1 MFFYA
6 EVIKNMATYNV
17 GGFTFDSESE
27 AKRAK
32 QELQLIEN
40 LKAKTDINNPI
51 IAKQLFDRCK
61 ATGKFKT
68 KIGIDF
74 LNKLQQTANNSI
86 DNNISDKVYKKNLSA
101 SNRVYIKDTINKNIN
116 DNNDGI
122 FSSKSLSIDEE
133 YENTISE
140 YINNGYKIV
149 SQSNEHTELKKA
161 SIFKYIFWL
170 LIIPNIGSLIAYYI
184 GSKHPYDFSAYAN
197 DRFEY
202 ASLKII
208 GKFMMGS
215 QMSVFV
221 AVSLFII
228 GICIL
233 IATKGREKVFIRI
246 TKTGGLDITGNIL
259 KHNKDYFNPITSSSL
274 LNIIL
279 IFVLPLLAIDILQQ
293 LFNYAGYGYLRT
305 TLLVYKIG
313 YHNVIRLI
321 VTLFIGLSIGTN
333 ATISYYIGKNNI
345 EKVKKA
351 VHTSIL
357 LVIIISIIVT
367 FISLIFSNQIAE
379 TLYKDFESAGSFF
392 NICFLSI
399 PFQAFYYCG
408 AAIMFIKGDTKKPLI
423 CILIS
428 GIINILLGR
437 VFVEDLEMEFYGLA
451 FAILISQIISAGLI
465 IYFLVNEKG
474 VLRLNLRNF
483 SFDKKILINVDK
495 EVLSKI
501 FKIGIPIALQ
511 NIILWFS
518 DIYIVKGMYLYSDS
532 IYRSDSIEYT
542 LYSIQQIGIF
552 ANIAISAFSI
562 ASVTFISQNYGANK
576 LERCSKIIKY
586 CLILGGLFTVLLSML
601 FFVFSNY
608 RYIDNNWLITII
620 LFEVFNLV
628 IAVFSSSMYGY
639 GYSFIPAVISVFG
652 ICGIRLLW
660 IYSIYQNNPTLE
672 TLLAVYPI
680 SWIITA
686 ITTIL
691 AYFVIKRRIKSKVI
705 N

>member
-1 MFFYA
+1 
-6 EVIKNMATYNV
+6 
-17 GGFTFDSESE
+17 
-27 AKRAK
+27 
-32 QELQLIEN
+32 
-40 LKAKTDINNPI
+40 
-51 IAKQLFDRCK
+51 
-61 ATGKFKT
+61 
-68 KIGIDF
+68 
-74 LNKLQQTANNSI
+74 
-86 DNNISDKVYKKNLSA
+86 
-101 SNRVYIKDTINKNIN
+101 
-116 DNNDGI
+116 
-122 FSSKSLSIDEE
+122 
-133 YENTISE
+133 
-140 YINNGYKIV
+140 
-149 SQSNEHTELKKA
+149 
-161 SIFKYIFWL
+161 
-170 LIIPNIGSLIAYYI
+170 
-184 GSKHPYDFSAYAN
+184 
-197 DRFEY
+197 
-202 ASLKII
+202 
-208 GKFMMGS
+208 
-215 QMSVFV
+215 
-221 AVSLFII
+221 
-228 GICIL
+228 
-233 IATKGREKVFIRI
+233 
-246 TKTGGLDITGNIL
+246 
-259 KHNKDYFNPITSSSL
+259 
-274 LNIIL
+274 
-279 IFVLPLLAIDILQQ
+279 
-293 LFNYAGYGYLRT
+293 
-305 TLLVYKIG
+305 
-313 YHNVIRLI
+313 
-321 VTLFIGLSIGTN
+321 
-333 ATISYYIGKNNI
+333 
-345 EKVKKA
+345 
-351 VHTSIL
+351 
-357 LVIIISIIVT
+357 
-367 FISLIFSNQIAE
+367 
-379 TLYKDFESAGSFF
+379 
-392 NICFLSI
+392 
-399 PFQAFYYCG
+399 
-408 AAIMFIKGDTKKPLI
+408 MFIKGDTKKPLI

>member
-1 MFFYA
+1 
-6 EVIKNMATYNV
+6 MAIYNV

-27 AKRAK
+27 AKMAK

-51 IAKQLFDRCK
+51 IAKQLFNRCK
-61 ATGKFKT
+61 ATGRFKT

-74 LNKLQQTANNSI
+74 LNKLQQTVKDSI
-86 DNNISDKVYKKNLSA
+86 DNNINDKIYEKSLSILKRSHKKDS
-101 SNRVYIKDTINKNIN
+101 INNNIN
-116 DNNDGI
+116 DIDDDI

-149 SQSNEHTELKKA
+149 SQSNEHTELKKT

-184 GSKHPYDFSAYAN
+184 GSKHPYDFSVYAN

-202 ASLKII
+202 VSLKNI
-208 GKFMMGS
+208 GKFVMGS
-215 QMSVFV
+215 QISFFV
-221 AVSLFII
+221 GVSLFII

-246 TKTGGLDITGNIL
+246 TKTGSLDITGNIL
-259 KHNKDYFNPITSSSL
+259 KHNKDYFNPIINSSL
-274 LNIIL
+274 LNKMF
-279 IFVLPLLAIDILQQ
+279 IFVLPFLGMGILQQ
-293 LFNYAGYGYLRT
+293 LLNYAGMRCFINLGGTSILAYKSGYNG
-305 TLLVYKIG
+305 IM
-313 YHNVIRLI
+313 NLI
-321 VTLFIGLSIGTN
+321 VTLFIGLSIGVN
-333 ATISYYIGKNNI
+333 AIISYYIGKNNI
-345 EKVKKA
+345 EKAKKA

-367 FISLIFSNQIAE
+367 FIALIFSNQIAE
-379 TLYKDFESAGSFF
+379 ILFKDFKSAGSFF

-408 AAIMFIKGDTKKPLI
+408 AAIMFSKGDTKKPLI

-428 GIINILLGR
+428 EMIN
-437 VFVEDLEMEFYGLA
+437 VFLDMVFAEDLKMGLYGIA
-451 FAILISQIISAGLI
+451 FAILISQIINAGLMT
-465 IYFLVNEKG
+465 YFLVNEKG
-474 VLRLNLRNF
+474 VLRLNLKNF
-483 SFDKKILINVDK
+483 SLDKKILINVDK
-495 EVLSKI
+495 EVLLKI
-501 FKIGIPIALQ
+501 LKIGIPIVLQ
-511 NIILWFS
+511 NIIFWFS
-518 DIYIVKGMYLYSDS
+518 NIYIIKGVYLPITNSDS
-532 IYRSDSIEYT
+532 IDYA
-542 LYSIQQIGIF
+542 LYNIIQQIEIF
-552 ANIAISAFSI
+552 ANIDIGAFSI

-576 LERCSKIIKY
+576 LERCSKIMKY
-586 CLILGGLFTVLLSML
+586 CLILGGIFTILSSILFSAFAGSFPNDLSIIRDI
-601 FFVFSNY
+601 N
-608 RYIDNNWLITII
+608 DNWLIPII
-620 LFEVFNLV
+620 LFEIFNLA

-660 IYSIYQNNPTLE
+660 IYSIYQNNPTPE

-686 ITTIL
+686 IAIIF
-691 AYFVIKRRIKSKVI
+691 AYFVVKRRIKSKVI